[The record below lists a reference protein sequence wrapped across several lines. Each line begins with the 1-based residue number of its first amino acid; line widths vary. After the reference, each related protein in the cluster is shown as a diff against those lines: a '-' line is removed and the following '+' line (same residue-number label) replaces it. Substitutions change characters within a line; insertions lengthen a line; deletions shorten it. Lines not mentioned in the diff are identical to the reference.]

1 MAAEITPMTDE
12 EIEEIATRIREAVPL
27 EERATEERFKR
38 WAYEHFRTRKMGLPP
53 TGRQLDLFWRA
64 ETHLRESWEKYGIRP
79 RLIAFP
85 EHLWGKTERFAIS
98 GMRGWFGREAALRIR
113 EERRRAVT

>member
-1 MAAEITPMTDE
+1 MTVVE
-12 EIEEIATRIREAVPL
+12 EEEMEEIATRIREVVPL

-38 WAYEHFRTRKMGLPP
+38 WISEHFRTRRADLPP
-53 TGRQLDLFWRA
+53 TTRQLDLFWRA

-79 RLIAFP
+79 RLVAFP
-85 EHLWGKTERFAIS
+85 EHLWGKVERFAIS